1 MHYVIINAFF
11 NYYIRRRLLMRFKIL
26 LFCCA
31 LGLTITLPTHAGSSS
46 SNELNKLTKV
56 VQPILKNEKSL
67 DEPININTA
76 TVNEII
82 TAKLYG
88 IGKKRAEEIVE
99 YRNQHGPFKSI
110 DDLKNIGGINIKM
123 IEKNSNKI
131 VVK

>member
-1 MHYVIINAFF
+1 
-11 NYYIRRRLLMRFKIL
+11 MRFKIL